1 MPTSPTSIIP
11 PKLNDRLMLTAMSI
25 QEVDAGDG
33 QVAQEAVM
41 VLGDFLGLTVVAVE
55 SHPLGEVE
63 HIAAVLV
70 RRVGDLLR
78 QQEYR
83 LDAQRLA
90 IAVSKSLISMS
101 EKCSS
106 DRWPRAF

>member
-25 QEVDAGDG
+25 QEVDGGDG

-55 SHPLGEVE
+55 PHPLGEVE
-63 HIAAVLV
+63 HIAADLIRRLRDLV
-70 RRVGDLLR
+70 R
-78 QQEYR
+78 QKEYR

-90 IAVSKSLISMS
+90 VAVTKSLVSMC

-106 DRWPRAF
+106 DRWPRAL